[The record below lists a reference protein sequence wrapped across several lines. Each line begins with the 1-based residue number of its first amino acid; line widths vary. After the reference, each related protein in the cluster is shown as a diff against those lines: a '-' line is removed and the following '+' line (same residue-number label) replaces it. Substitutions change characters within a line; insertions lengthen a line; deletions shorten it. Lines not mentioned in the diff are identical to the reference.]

1 MNQATNKIPYGLLT
15 EEEQGDFCKDAK
27 QRGLYD
33 NWVSGCDEAWERSVE
48 STPFQSRHVY
58 QIKIVTG
65 EIYYYRMPNCPVPLI
80 AECSSKNNYL
90 ITEFRD
96 AAEFRPATKEEIK
109 RFKPKKEKWILWQ
122 KDCGIQKPTEYRD
135 VHVEYKYPNSEWL
148 PLDEEQE
155 PFTSASVY
163 RYKL

>member
-1 MNQATNKIPYGLLT
+1 MRMCYLEALEVMIALGLRVENDQQIPKGSHYYDRELSLIGFCYTDVDIDDYRLTIKEWLEVAAAKKIKEWYIY
-15 EEEQGDFCKDAK
+15 K
-27 QRGLYD
+27 Q
-33 NWVSGCDEAWERSVE
+33 E
-48 STPFQSRHVY
+48 P
-58 QIKIVTG
+58 
-65 EIYYYRMPNCPVPLI
+65 
-80 AECSSKNNYL
+80 
-90 ITEFRD
+90 
-96 AAEFRPATKEEIK
+96 
-109 RFKPKKEKWILWQ
+109 KPKKEKWTLWQ